1 MWRMCWF
8 ASAACRPMHPL
19 PSCPGLQPAERSHVL
34 TRTQAV
40 LRQQLEVP
48 THRGWGC
55 GTPAPLGRWC
65 GGAHG
70 GTEGS
75 SQVVRVGGDRKGLP
89 AFPGTPMLGLC
100 RRSDT
105 ALMRAG
111 WVGGGADADDG
122 AAEEPRG
129 HPVQQLPGRFDQ
141 DPPPGGLPRPLQGAL
156 PLPAPLPCSPPLPRV
171 PALGPQPLQG
181 RSPAVRCGVTDRQTA
196 PDPGACLAVN
206 VQRLVRTHSSAPGS
220 AAEGQRCES
229 APMLA
234 VWQAVWQTCAGQ
246 CACAPLPGMCG
257 WHCGECACT
266 EICQIGL
273 VARLESRVLLRPR
286 CRN

>member
-8 ASAACRPMHPL
+8 ASAACRPMHPS

-75 SQVVRVGGDRKGLP
+75 SRVVRVGGDRKGLP
-89 AFPGTPMLGLC
+89 ASPGTPVLGLC

-181 RSPAVRCGVTDRQTA
+181 RSPAVRCGVTDRQTDRRRQTRA
-196 PDPGACLAVN
+196 PASLLMFNGSSEPIPRRQAAP
-206 VQRLVRTHSSAPGS
+206 QRGS
-220 AAEGQRCES
+220 AARALPCWPSGRPSGRPAQGS
-229 APMLA
+229 AL
-234 VWQAVWQTCAGQ
+234 VHLSLGCAAGI
-246 CACAPLPGMCG
+246 AASVPAP
-257 WHCGECACT
+257 EY
-266 EICQIGL
+266 
-273 VARLESRVLLRPR
+273 AR
-286 CRN
+286 